1 MAVRKLNDIVPQKG
15 KGVVVEPSPLNHI
28 KFELGVVLCVALLIL
43 LLVPS
48 FVSDLFSQ
56 IVILLG
62 CGVVASLWLVLRI
75 RRAVA
80 QLTEQADGQDHQQ

>member
-1 MAVRKLNDIVPQKG
+1 MAVKKLNDIVPQKG

-28 KFELGVVLCVALLIL
+28 KFELGVVLCIALFIL

-48 FVSDLFSQ
+48 FISDLFQ
-56 IVILLG
+56 QLMILSG
-62 CGVVASLWLVLRI
+62 FGVLASLWLIWRI

-80 QLTEQADGQDHQQ
+80 EIAEQGDGKDH

>member
-1 MAVRKLNDIVPQKG
+1 MAVKKLNDIVPQKG
-15 KGVVVEPSPLNHI
+15 KGIVVEPSPLNHI

-48 FVSDLFSQ
+48 FVSDLFTQ
-56 IVILLG
+56 LAILMS
-62 CGVVASLWLVLRI
+62 CGVMASLWLIWRI

-80 QLTEQADGQDHQQ
+80 QLSEQADGENHE